1 MKWVKFVFFYVLFLS
16 CLHKLVDPDGWNHQ
30 LKTKRTLE
38 KEQGRER
45 ERYQMVIRDET
56 AEMAS

>member
-30 LKTKRTLE
+30 LKTKRTLG

>member
-30 LKTKRTLE
+30 LKTKRTLG
-38 KEQGRER
+38 KEQGER

>member
-30 LKTKRTLE
+30 LKTKRTLGKE
-38 KEQGRER
+38 KGR
-45 ERYQMVIRDET
+45 ERYQVVIRDET
-56 AEMAS
+56 AEIAS